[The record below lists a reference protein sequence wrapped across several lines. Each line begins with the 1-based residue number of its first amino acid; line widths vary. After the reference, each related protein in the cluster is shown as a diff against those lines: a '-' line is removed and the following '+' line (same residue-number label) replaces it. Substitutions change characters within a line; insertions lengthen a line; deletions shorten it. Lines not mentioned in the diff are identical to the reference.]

1 MLALLT
7 HRTWRN
13 LRLTAHAHGLSFHTK
28 HSKTQVYA
36 RLYRSLVDDGVLRRR
51 FKQLS
56 VDERAALHALQA
68 AGGTLAQHR
77 FQKAFGTIRIYR
89 PWRGDDTPKTPWKRP
104 QSIAEK
110 LWYLGF
116 IEIVKGRPDHVSLP
130 DEVLALLPPL
140 PRLEA
145 ETPVVTPLTPSGA
158 DALCGDVA
166 LMLGALMF
174 HDVCPLHGRWIPLR
188 ALRRINRHLRTSD
201 DLNGVRSE
209 LQTGRLRFLH
219 YLAECT
225 GLAGVQGVW
234 SLRLFQYSP
243 LQNICI
249 LLQYLQHL

>member
-1 MLALLT
+1 MVVLLA
-7 HRTWRN
+7 HRAWYD
-13 LRLTAHAHGLSFHTK
+13 LRSTAQTHGLPFHTK
-28 HSKTQVYA
+28 HNKAQVYA
-36 RLYRSLVDDGVLRRR
+36 RLYHSLIDEGALRRQ
-51 FKQLS
+51 FKRLS
-56 VDERAALHALQA
+56 ADERAALQALQA
-68 AGGTLAQHR
+68 AGGTLPQRR
-77 FQKAFGTIRIYR
+77 FQKAFGAVRLYR
-89 PWRGDDTPKTPWKRP
+89 PWRGDDVPKTPWKRP

-188 ALRRINRHLRTSD
+188 ALRRINRHLRTPD

-219 YLAECT
+219 YLAECM
-225 GLAGVQGVW
+225 GLAGVQGGW
-234 SLRLFQYSP
+234 SLSLFR
-243 LQNICI
+243 
-249 LLQYLQHL
+249 